1 MAKQTKVKKKFP
13 VDIRRKFSS
22 QIFFAEKRKILASL
36 AASISI
42 GINLV
47 ENHVHKKEKS
57 VPQVLVDKTVELVK
71 GLEKQKTNING
82 RNISPYGPFIVEI
95 TQSNR
100 QHFS

>member
-36 AASISI
+36 AASNSI

-47 ENHVHKKEKS
+47 ENHVHKTEKS
-57 VPQVLVDKTVELVK
+57 VPQVLVDKTVRELVK
-71 GLEKQKTNING
+71 GLEKQKNKHKWTKYFTI
-82 RNISPYGPFIVEI
+82 RTVY
-95 TQSNR
+95 R
-100 QHFS
+100 